1 MRCKNLI
8 LFDRNQQSVAGLGL
22 IKRIAA
28 AEEAVSI
35 NRQDVRDRPSAL
47 SQAVTVRSVFHTILI
62 GELGGA
68 TLLAGGAL
76 ACRAYSKDRP
86 SVQTTAG
93 LLLIAGSHGLASPS
107 TLLAACPCGG
117 SPGALP

>member
-28 AEEAVSI
+28 VEEAVSI

-68 TLLAGGAL
+68 TLLAGRIGLPGLFQRSTERTNDGWPFA
-76 ACRAYSKDRP
+76 DRGFAW
-86 SVQTTAG
+86 VGIAVH
-93 LLLIAGSHGLASPS
+93 LISRVPLRW
-107 TLLAACPCGG
+107 
-117 SPGALP
+117 